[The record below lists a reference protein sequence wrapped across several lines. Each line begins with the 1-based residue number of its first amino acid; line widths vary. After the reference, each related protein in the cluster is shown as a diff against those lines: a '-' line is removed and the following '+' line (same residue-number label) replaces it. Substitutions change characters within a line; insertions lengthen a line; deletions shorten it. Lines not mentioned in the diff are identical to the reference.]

1 MGTSCT
7 SYKTTCTFGHI
18 PEPTHSC
25 GLPLHTLKPSKK
37 SVSHTRSTVET
48 GRLLANQ
55 VMNHSEQMD
64 INSTFNR
71 FNSSRAS
78 LGGWQWLEAG
88 SAAWFHPMS
97 VTWAHHSKHILE
109 WPSNPKFSQIL
120 RISGCLLPKK
130 NGKPSTK
137 AHPRIGVPSLPCFAL
152 ATLGH
157 FTFMKVPRTCMSV
170 RSSSIRSV

>member
-1 MGTSCT
+1 MNFQQSKVSSNDKPHRQFSNMRSSETSLSAILFCHQLPFIDQKGTYTNATHANTVGLLTEERKIMGTSCT
-7 SYKTTCTFGHI
+7 SYEATCTFGHI
-18 PEPTHSC
+18 PEPTQTC

-88 SAAWFHPMS
+88 SVAWFHPMS
-97 VTWAHHSKHILE
+97 VTWARHSKHILE
-109 WPSNPKFSQIL
+109 WPE
-120 RISGCLLPKK
+120 C
-130 NGKPSTK
+130 
-137 AHPRIGVPSLPCFAL
+137 
-152 ATLGH
+152 
-157 FTFMKVPRTCMSV
+157 
-170 RSSSIRSV
+170 